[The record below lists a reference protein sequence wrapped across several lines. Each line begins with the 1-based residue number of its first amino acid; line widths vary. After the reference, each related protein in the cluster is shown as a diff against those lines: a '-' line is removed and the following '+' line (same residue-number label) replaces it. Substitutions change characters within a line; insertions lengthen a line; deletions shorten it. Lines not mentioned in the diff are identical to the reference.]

1 MEGPQVL
8 DIARD
13 AVWVAIMVGAPI
25 MLTGLVV
32 GVIVSLLQAV
42 TQLQEMTLS
51 YIPKIL
57 AIFASLLIFL
67 PFMGAQMSSFMDRI
81 AAAIIEA
88 H

>member
-13 AVWVAIMVGAPI
+13 AVWVAILVGAPI
-25 MLTGLVV
+25 LLTGLVV

-57 AIFASLLIFL
+57 AIFAALLVFL

>member
-13 AVWVAIMVGAPI
+13 AVWVAILVGAPI

-57 AIFASLLIFL
+57 AIFAALLVFL

-81 AAAIIEA
+81 AAAIVEA